1 MGLRGM
7 VTDVAEPR
15 STKELGRDWLAFTK
29 SLRTVC
35 DTAFSGGS
43 CGTGMG
49 AGMGADYQRGGG
61 VLLLAA
67 CLTLLI
73 IGLASPGTAWL
84 HLPA

>member
-15 STKELGRDWLAFTK
+15 NTKELGRDWPAFTK
-29 SLRTVC
+29 SLRTLC

-43 CGTGMG
+43 CEDQRRGPAVT
-49 AGMGADYQRGGG
+49 GMGADYQRGGG

-67 CLTLLI
+67 HPIFL
-73 IGLASPGTAWL
+73 IGLASPGTC
-84 HLPA
+84 LPA

>member
-43 CGTGMG
+43 CVT
-49 AGMGADYQRGGG
+49 GMGADYQRGGG